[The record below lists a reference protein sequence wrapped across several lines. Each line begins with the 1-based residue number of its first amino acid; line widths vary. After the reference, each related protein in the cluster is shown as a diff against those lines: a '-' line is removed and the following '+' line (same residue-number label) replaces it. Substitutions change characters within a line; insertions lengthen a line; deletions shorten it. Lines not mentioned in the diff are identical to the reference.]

1 MSDSDSI
8 LPSAVSLEDSSDDSD
23 SSSSLESMTE
33 FDDEKDSLLLKNF
46 KEKEPKLEFSEW
58 SLSKLRRLFLGQLI
72 TKEERTLFTVC
83 LYLIF
88 NICYINIVL
97 TGLTPFF
104 TRSSTMSIQK
114 FMSCFV
120 LENLWLP
127 FF

>member
-8 LPSAVSLEDSSDDSD
+8 LLSAVSLEDSSDDSD

-33 FDDEKDSLLLKNF
+33 SDDEKDSLLLKNF
-46 KEKEPKLEFSEW
+46 KEKDPKLEFSEW
-58 SLSKLRRLFLGQLI
+58 FLSKLRRFFLGQPI

-104 TRSSTMSIQK
+104 TRRSTMSI
-114 FMSCFV
+114 
-120 LENLWLP
+120 
-127 FF
+127 

>member
-33 FDDEKDSLLLKNF
+33 SDDEKESLLLKNF
-46 KEKEPKLEFSEW
+46 KEKDPKLEFSEW
-58 SLSKLRRLFLGQLI
+58 FLSKLRRFFLGQPI
-72 TKEERTLFTVC
+72 TKEERTSFTVC

-104 TRSSTMSIQK
+104 TRRSTMLI
-114 FMSCFV
+114 
-120 LENLWLP
+120 
-127 FF
+127 

>member
-33 FDDEKDSLLLKNF
+33 SDDEKDSLLLKNF

-58 SLSKLRRLFLGQLI
+58 SLSKLRRFFLGQPI

-104 TRSSTMSIQK
+104 TRRSTMSI
-114 FMSCFV
+114 
-120 LENLWLP
+120 
-127 FF
+127 

>member
-8 LPSAVSLEDSSDDSD
+8 LPRAVSLEDSSDDSD

-46 KEKEPKLEFSEW
+46 KEKDPKLEFSEW

-104 TRSSTMSIQK
+104 TRRSTMLI
-114 FMSCFV
+114 
-120 LENLWLP
+120 
-127 FF
+127 